1 MIRIVIETGPQG
13 FSINGIP
20 DNTIQALGILET
32 AKLMIIQKAL
42 KDMNQ
47 QQVTP
52 VPANVLAELNSRK

>member
-13 FSINGIP
+13 FSING
-20 DNTIQALGILET
+20 N
-32 AKLMIIQKAL
+32 
-42 KDMNQ
+42 MNQ